1 VPDQDQFAKGSA
13 SAQPYLLSPAML
25 AVPVVALGAAGV
37 GLATWSGRRARGG
50 LGAGHPPEGV
60 MAAAGTAMAAGAPR
74 QVPPE
79 GTIAGAYAR
88 AATWVGSALG
98 RRIRASETV
107 REYYSRVE
115 PGLGAAREPF
125 RGLTVMLEDAL
136 YGLKEVSVPAARGL
150 LERVKGLLGIGMG
163 GGMGSGGS
171 GKSSGNDDGKM
182 SVSGSGNGSSS
193 TRGSEKGSRSPA
205 NN

>member
-1 VPDQDQFAKGSA
+1 
-13 SAQPYLLSPAML
+13 
-25 AVPVVALGAAGV
+25 
-37 GLATWSGRRARGG
+37 
-50 LGAGHPPEGV
+50 

-107 REYYSRVE
+107 REYYSRIE

-125 RGLTVMLEDAL
+125 RGLTVMLEDAI
-136 YGLKEVSVPAARGL
+136 YGLKEVSVPAARVSVLRG
-150 LERVKGLLGIGMG
+150 RVRRDCR
-163 GGMGSGGS
+163 SGAS
-171 GKSSGNDDGKM
+171 AA
-182 SVSGSGNGSSS
+182 V
-193 TRGSEKGSRSPA
+193 RR
-205 NN
+205 